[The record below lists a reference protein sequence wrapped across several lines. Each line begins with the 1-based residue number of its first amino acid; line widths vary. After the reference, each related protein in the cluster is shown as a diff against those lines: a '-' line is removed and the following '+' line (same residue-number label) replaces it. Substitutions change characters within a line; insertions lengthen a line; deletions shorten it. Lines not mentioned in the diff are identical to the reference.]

1 MVAVSNIFKMVAVS
15 NIKKLLCHCKVFSL
29 IFLKIFGTRKA
40 EVLKIILKLLE
51 DSNTVS

>member
-29 IFLKIFGTRKA
+29 IFLKI
-40 EVLKIILKLLE
+40 ILKLLE